1 MRILAFQLV
10 TITIKIHITIEQV
23 ILSTMITN
31 RIVMLGSGHE
41 YALNYLRFDMQM
53 IIDEISRTNESR
65 IFYGINLG
73 TYGTFKR

>member
-1 MRILAFQLV
+1 MVKNNTLIIV
-10 TITIKIHITIEQV
+10 ESNGKCKKIEKYT
-23 ILSTMITN
+23 
-31 RIVMLGSGHE
+31 GHKCIASFGHV
-41 YALNYLRFDMQM
+41 YALNYLRFDMQI

>member
-1 MRILAFQLV
+1 
-10 TITIKIHITIEQV
+10 
-23 ILSTMITN
+23 MITY
-31 RIVMLGSGHE
+31 RMFMVGSGHE

>member
-1 MRILAFQLV
+1 MRISAFQLV
-10 TITIKIHITIEQV
+10 INTMKIHIANKQV
-23 ILSTMITN
+23 IYSTMITY
-31 RIVMLGSGHE
+31 RMFMVGSGHE

>member
-1 MRILAFQLV
+1 
-10 TITIKIHITIEQV
+10 
-23 ILSTMITN
+23 MITN

-65 IFYGINLG
+65 IFLWN
-73 TYGTFKR
+73 